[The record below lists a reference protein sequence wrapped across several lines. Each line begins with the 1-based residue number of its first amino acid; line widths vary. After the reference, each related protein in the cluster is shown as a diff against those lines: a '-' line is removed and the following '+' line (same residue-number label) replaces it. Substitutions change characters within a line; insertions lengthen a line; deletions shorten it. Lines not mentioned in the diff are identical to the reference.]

1 MARKYEAEVNLED
14 KNSSHTLI
22 VEMVGYN
29 KHVLDVGS
37 STGYLA
43 ELLAKC
49 GCQVTGIEVDLEA
62 ARQAEEHCERVIVG
76 DVEILDVC
84 EKLAY
89 ESFDVIVFGDILEH
103 LKDPLRTLV
112 RLKPFL
118 RSEGY
123 VVTSIPNVAHGSV
136 RLALMQGKFQ
146 YNSSGLL
153 DDTHLRFF
161 TRGSVE
167 QLFDDAGFEI
177 ISLKRTTRD
186 VFDTEIELDQRL
198 VTQEVLQLVQND
210 PEALTYQFV
219 LAARPSGASGPVA
232 WPYTRAGLLLE
243 QIGERDR
250 KIYELNRK
258 LRNLQDLQRQ
268 LEYSSEQLAEREE
281 EVASLTQG
289 IIERNQELANSERQ
303 IRRLNDEIEK
313 RERQITRLN
322 DKLEQLGAE

>member
-1 MARKYEAEVNLED
+1 MARKYEAEVNLEN

-43 ELLAKC
+43 ELLVKC

-89 ESFDVIVFGDILEH
+89 ES
-103 LKDPLRTLV
+103 
-112 RLKPFL
+112 LKPFL

-136 RLALMQGKFQ
+136 RLALMQGNFQ
-146 YNSSGLL
+146 YSSSGLL

-268 LEYSSEQLAEREE
+268 LEYRSEQLAEREE

-289 IIERNQELANSERQ
+289 IIERNQELAKSERQ

-322 DKLEQLGAE
+322 DELEQLRAE